1 MKRISLLIIFAATL
15 TASCNKYLDT
25 PTPKTEVGDEKVFAT
40 DQNATSAVTGIY
52 ISMNSLNYLWANV
65 MMNFLAGIHGDDVY
79 YASNFEDYD
88 VFKQARLLPNSTYVE
103 RFWNAIYSYIYT
115 ANACVE
121 GLTASTTLTPALKD
135 QLLGEARFMRAYF
148 YFYLVNMYGDVPL
161 VLTTDYR
168 VSEKLPREKTE
179 KVYDQVVEDLRAA
192 KQLLGDNYPNGNR
205 VRPNKTAASAMLARV
220 YLYRHEWALAETEAS
235 AVIGNGNYELLK
247 DLNSV
252 FLANSREA
260 IFQLQSVNVGG
271 GRNTWEAQVAIPA
284 NATAGPLFRLDTI
297 NLIRKFETGD
307 ARLANWTGTRTLASG
322 ATYFWPAK
330 YKVRNATPVQENTML
345 LRMGEQFLIRA
356 EARIRQHKLD
366 DGRSDLDSI
375 RLRAN
380 LPKLNTALTQPQ
392 LLQAVES
399 ERKFELFAEWGH
411 RWFDLK
417 RTQRSTDVLGPIKGA
432 EWQPTDTLYPI
443 PAYAISTNL
452 NLTQNEGYKK

>member
-1 MKRISLLIIFAATL
+1 MKRFSLLIIFAATL
-15 TASCNKYLDT
+15 TVSCNKYLDT
-25 PTPKTEVGDEKVFAT
+25 PTPKTEVVDELVFNNDA
-40 DQNATSAVTGIY
+40 NATAAVSGLY

-65 MMNFLAGIHGDDVY
+65 MMNFLAGIHADEVY
-79 YASNFEDYD
+79 YASAFEDYD
-88 VFKQARLLPNSTYVE
+88 VFRQNRLVPNSTYVE

-115 ANACVE
+115 TNACVE
-121 GLTASTTLTPALKD
+121 GLNASTTVTPALKE
-135 QLLGEARFMRAYF
+135 QLLGEAHFMRAYL

-168 VSEKLPREKTE
+168 VSQTLPREKSAL
-179 KVYDQVVEDLRAA
+179 VYNQVVSDLKAA
-192 KQLLGDNYPNGNR
+192 KELLKDNYPNGNR
-205 VRPNKTAASAMLARV
+205 VRPNKTAASALLARV
-220 YLYRHEWALAETEAS
+220 YLYRHEWALAEAEANS
-235 AVIGNGNYELLK
+235 VITNGNYELIK
-247 DLNSV
+247 NLNSV

-345 LRMGEQFLIRA
+345 LRVGEQFLIRA
-356 EARIRQHKLD
+356 EARIRQNKLT

-375 RLRAN
+375 RLRAS
-380 LPKLNTALTQPQ
+380 LPVLSTALNQDQ
-392 LLQAVES
+392 LLLAVEQ

-417 RTQRSTDVLGPIKGA
+417 RTHRSTAVLGPIKGA
-432 EWQPTDTLYPI
+432 NWQATDTLYPI
-443 PAYAISTNL
+443 PSYARSTNI
-452 NLTQNEGYKK
+452 NLSQNEGYQ